1 MRYSVNERSSAYP
14 THLSW
19 ICATIIIFIAHIY
32 LLQASVGR
40 PTVLTLTDRKN
51 DQNANPSQN

>member
-19 ICATIIIFIAHIY
+19 ICATIYYIRSAY
-32 LLQASVGR
+32 LLVMRNIERPNNNKQVCRKLNRVGEF
-40 PTVLTLTDRKN
+40 
-51 DQNANPSQN
+51 